1 MKTLFFFICRGEYFI
16 AGISGDDAPVVEAR
30 EWHQKDF
37 NYDNCGIAMI
47 TLFAVQTTEGWVE

>member
-1 MKTLFFFICRGEYFI
+1 MSCFFCRGEYFV
-16 AGISGDDAPVVEAR
+16 AGLNGDDAPVVEAR

-47 TLFAVQTTEGWVE
+47 TLFAVQTTEGLVE